1 MKEKTYGYIYK
12 TTFPNGKIYVGQ
24 SHKNIEFN
32 PKYHGSGIIV
42 VKFLKTHNENEL
54 TTELIEW
61 CYSKE
66 ELDVREIYWIKE
78 LNTLIPNGY
87 NISEGGEGG
96 NLGEA
101 VNIKF
106 KELNKTNR
114 MHGKNHTEEAK
125 KKMSEKA
132 KNRDYSYMNNYIWI
146 TNGKNNKKILKNF
159 EIPKGYWR
167 GRTVSQK
174 ILEKMRNMAKIKSE
188 ETKKRKQKE
197 REKKELEKYGIIGLS
212 NSEKIR
218 KYMQTLSEEERHK
231 KYGRPKTE
239 EEKRK
244 IAERMKENKY
254 RLNIPHSEEDK
265 EKLRRAAVRDDGQR
279 RKWWNNGINETLA
292 FECPDGY
299 VKGRIKIKKTTNKKA
314 VGYSD

>member
-1 MKEKTYGYIYK
+1 MKEEAYGYIYK

-24 SHKNIEFN
+24 SHKNVEFN

-54 TTELIEW
+54 KTELIEW

-66 ELDVREIYWIKE
+66 ELDTKEIYWIKE

-114 MHGKNHTEEAK
+114 MHEKHHTEETK

-132 KNRDYSYMNNYIWI
+132 KNRDYSYISNYIWI
-146 TNGKNNKKILKNF
+146 TNGENNKKILKNS
-159 EIPKGYWR
+159 EIPEGYWE

-174 ILEKMRNMAKIKSE
+174 TLEKIRNAAKIKSD

-197 REKKELEKYGIIGLS
+197 REQKELKKYGIIGLS

-218 KYMQTLSEEERHK
+218 IGGKKYRQALSEEERRK

-244 IAERMKENKY
+244 IAERMKGNKY

-265 EKLRRAAVRDDGQR
+265 EKIRKAAVRDDGQR
-279 RKWWNNGINETLA
+279 RKWWNNGINETTA
-292 FECPDGY
+292 FECPNGY
-299 VKGRIKIKKTTNKKA
+299 VEGRIKFKRNNK
-314 VGYSD
+314 